1 MDRTHSIMR
10 IATTASPVSGA
21 EVRDR
26 RNFIAL
32 TTAFNNAVNA
42 IGRAHREFAAGV
54 KLERKRSLRRQGSLP
69 STRSTDSTDRR

>member
-1 MDRTHSIMR
+1 MR

-42 IGRAHREFAAGV
+42 ITHTRREFSAGV
-54 KLERKRSLRRQGSLP
+54 RLRRRRSLRRDESLNPMP
-69 STRSTDSTDRR
+69 SANSVDDR